1 MAGCYYPIA
10 EEGRSMLKIRYPP
23 RFAVI
28 RAGQC
33 ACGASG
39 PGGYASVEW
48 RLASYG
54 PERAERPAPADMRLL
69 NGASHTDPE
78 RAERLAPADMRLLNG
93 ASHTDPERAAHPA
106 PGGYASRVVR
116 RGKGKNDGLPQTA
129 GLDG

>member
-1 MAGCYYPIA
+1 
-10 EEGRSMLKIRYPP
+10 MLKIRYLP

-33 ACGASG
+33 RPA

-48 RLASYG
+48 RLASIG

-69 NGASHTDPE
+69 NGASHT
-78 RAERLAPADMRLLNG
+78 G
-93 ASHTDPERAAHPA
+93 PERAAHPA

-116 RGKGKNDGLPQTA
+116 RGKGKNDGSPQTA